1 MLDSLEF
8 SPASPLKRLIR
19 MDKTNRTKDPNQ
31 PREKRRSRV
40 RTSTA
45 AMLNAEGGV
54 EKPKN
59 TSRSRKEA
67 VNQFADLT
75 AVLSKKVVGQP
86 AATHVIVPYIQM
98 FQAGLAPEGRPVGV
112 FLLLGPTGTGK
123 TKTVEALAEVLH
135 GSEKNVLKVD
145 CGEFQMEHE
154 VAKLIGAPP
163 GYLGHRE
170 TQPMLTQQRLNAV
183 TSEHSN
189 LSLVLFDEIEKAAPS
204 MTRLLLGVLDK
215 GLLRLG
221 DNSTVN
227 FEKSLVFLT
236 SNLGAREMMREINPE
251 FGFQS
256 ARSVERKD
264 LGNKLQSIA
273 LVAVRKRF
281 SPEFVNRIDCIITYQ
296 PLTIESLS
304 TILDQQITDLQ
315 KHVNTRLGNR
325 SFTLEVP
332 LDARRFLLER
342 GTSSE
347 YGARELNRTIHRF
360 LTQPLATLVATNQVD
375 PGARVRV
382 DVGES
387 GDKLAIRAQDSE
399 AGAAPANPTVLI
411 VDDNRDLL
419 HFLERLMADAGWT
432 LLTAESAGEAKR
444 LVAGRRL
451 DAALLDYMLPD
462 GNGVEL
468 GVEVVRA
475 APNALVIVM
484 TGTIL
489 PPEEEALCEEHNFPV
504 LRKPFLASDVMEQ
517 IRSRL
522 APASGVVRA

>member
-1 MLDSLEF
+1 M
-8 SPASPLKRLIR
+8 
-19 MDKTNRTKDPNQ
+19 
-31 PREKRRSRV
+31 
-40 RTSTA
+40 
-45 AMLNAEGGV
+45 

-59 TSRSRKEA
+59 SSGRSKKPSTDPIE
-67 VNQFADLT
+67 DLST
-75 AVLSKKVVGQP
+75 VLSQRVVGQP
-86 AATHVIVPYIQM
+86 NATRVIVPYIQM

-170 TQPMLTQQRLNAV
+170 TQPMLTQQKLNAV
-183 TSEHSN
+183 TSEKCN

-204 MTRLLLGVLDK
+204 MSRLLLGVLDK
-215 GLLRLG
+215 GILRLG
-221 DNSTVN
+221 DNSSVN

-236 SNLGAREMMREINPE
+236 SNLGAREMMREINPD

-256 ARSVERKD
+256 AQGGERAD
-264 LGNKLQSIA
+264 LTGKLQNIGM
-273 LVAVRKRF
+273 VAVRKRF
-281 SPEFVNRIDCIITYQ
+281 SPEFVNRIDAIITYQ
-296 PLTIESLS
+296 PLSPEALS
-304 TILDQQITDLQ
+304 AILDHQITDLQ
-315 KHVNTRLGNR
+315 NHVNTRLGNR

-332 LDARRFLLER
+332 FEARQFLLQK

-360 LTQPLATLVATNQVD
+360 LTQPLATLVATNQVS
-375 PGARVRV
+375 PGARVGV
-382 DVGES
+382 DVEEGGQKLVIRSLES
-387 GDKLAIRAQDSE
+387 QT
-399 AGAAPANPTVLI
+399 APAPAHPTVLL

-432 LLTAESAGEAKR
+432 LLTAESATDAKR
-444 LVAGRRL
+444 LAL
-451 DAALLDYMLPD
+451 QHKPNAALLDYMLPD

-468 GVEVVRA
+468 GVEFLQAV
-475 APNALVIVM
+475 PQMLVIVM

-504 LRKPFLASDVMEQ
+504 LRKPFLASDVMNQ

-522 APASGVVRA
+522 APASGSVRA

>member
-1 MLDSLEF
+1 MKESERPGERPRHRVKKL
-8 SPASPLKRLIR
+8 ATAILK
-19 MDKTNRTKDPNQ
+19 
-31 PREKRRSRV
+31 
-40 RTSTA
+40 
-45 AMLNAEGGV
+45 AESNV
-54 EKPKN
+54 EKPKSQQN
-59 TSRSRKEA
+59 RPRKQPAGPLE
-67 VNQFADLT
+67 DLS
-75 AVLSKKVVGQP
+75 AVLSQKVVGQP
-86 AATHVIVPYIQM
+86 AATRVIVPYIQM

-145 CGEFQMEHE
+145 CGEFQLEHE

-170 TQPMLTQQRLNAV
+170 TQPMLTQQKLNAV
-183 TSEHSN
+183 TSEKCS

-215 GLLRLG
+215 GVLRLG

-236 SNLGAREMMREINPE
+236 SNLGSREMMREINPE

-256 ARSVERKD
+256 VRSAERTD
-264 LGNKLQSIA
+264 LTSKLQGIGMG
-273 LVAVRKRF
+273 AVRKRF

-296 PLTIESLS
+296 PLTVASLS
-304 TILDQQITDLQ
+304 TILDQHIVDLQ
-315 KHVNTRLGNR
+315 NHVNTRLANR
-325 SFTLEVP
+325 SFTLDVP
-332 LDARRFLLER
+332 FETRQFLLKN
-342 GTSSE
+342 GTSAE

-360 LTQPLATLVATNQVD
+360 LTQPLATMVATNQIN
-375 PGARVRV
+375 PGALVRAELGE
-382 DVGES
+382 DGKLNLRSQDGDGTVG
-387 GDKLAIRAQDSE
+387 
-399 AGAAPANPTVLI
+399 PAHPTVLL

-432 LLTAESAGEAKR
+432 LLTAENATDAKR
-444 LVAGRRL
+444 LMQEHKPN
-451 DAALLDYMLPD
+451 AALLDYMLPD

-468 GVEVVRA
+468 GVEFLQSV
-475 APNALVIVM
+475 PQMLVIVM

-489 PPEEEALCEEHNFPV
+489 PPEEEALCEEHDFPV
-504 LRKPFLASDVMEQ
+504 LRKPFLASDVMNQ

-522 APASGVVRA
+522 LPVIGVARA

>member
-1 MLDSLEF
+1 
-8 SPASPLKRLIR
+8 
-19 MDKTNRTKDPNQ
+19 
-31 PREKRRSRV
+31 
-40 RTSTA
+40 
-45 AMLNAEGGV
+45 V

-59 TSRSRKEA
+59 SQGRSRKNAPDPTE
-67 VNQFADLT
+67 DLT
-75 AVLSKKVVGQP
+75 KVLSQKVVGQP
-86 AATHVIVPYIQM
+86 NATRVIVPYIQM

-170 TQPMLTQQRLNAV
+170 TQPMLTQQKLNSV
-183 TSEHSN
+183 TSEKCS

-215 GLLRLG
+215 ATLRLG

-236 SNLGAREMMREINPE
+236 SNLGAREMMREINPD

-256 ARSVERKD
+256 VKTPERSD
-264 LGNKLQSIA
+264 LTSKLQNIA

-296 PLTIESLS
+296 PLTAESLS
-304 TILDQQITDLQ
+304 AILDKQIVDLQ
-315 KHVNTRLGNR
+315 GHVNTRLGNR

-332 LDARRFLLER
+332 FEARQFLLKK

-347 YGARELNRTIHRF
+347 YGARELNRTIHRH
-360 LTQPLATLVATNQVD
+360 LTQPLATLVATNQVN
-375 PGARVRV
+375 PGANVRV
-382 DVGES
+382 DVAEDGETLS
-387 GDKLAIRAQDSE
+387 IRSHDS
-399 AGAAPANPTVLI
+399 ATGPAPANPTVLL

-432 LLTAESAGEAKR
+432 LLTAESATEAKR
-444 LVAGRRL
+444 LML
-451 DAALLDYMLPD
+451 EHKPNAALLDYMLPD

-468 GVEVVRA
+468 GVEFLQTV
-475 APNALVIVM
+475 PQMLVIVM

-504 LRKPFLASDVMEQ
+504 LRKPFLASDVMNQ

-522 APASGVVRA
+522 TTTVAGQGRA

>member
-1 MLDSLEF
+1 M
-8 SPASPLKRLIR
+8 
-19 MDKTNRTKDPNQ
+19 
-31 PREKRRSRV
+31 
-40 RTSTA
+40 
-45 AMLNAEGGV
+45 

-59 TSRSRKEA
+59 SAGRARKPAPESA
-67 VNQFADLT
+67 EDLAT
-75 AVLSKKVVGQP
+75 VLSRRVVGQP
-86 AATHVIVPYIQM
+86 DATRLIVPYIQM

-170 TQPMLTQQRLNAV
+170 TQPMLTQQKLTAV
-183 TSEHSN
+183 TSDKCN

-215 GLLRLG
+215 AQLRLG
-221 DNSTVN
+221 DNTSVN

-236 SNLGAREMMREINPE
+236 SNLGSREMLREINPD

-256 ARSVERKD
+256 AQHAERAD
-264 LGNKLQSIA
+264 LIGKLQSIG

-296 PLTIESLS
+296 PLSQEALAA
-304 TILDQQITDLQ
+304 ILEHQISDLQ
-315 KHVNTRLGNR
+315 SHVNTRLGDR
-325 SFTLEVP
+325 SFTLEIAP
-332 LDARRFLLER
+332 ETRQFLLEK
-342 GTSSE
+342 GTSAE

-360 LTQPLATLVATNQVD
+360 LTQPLATMVASNQVSA
-375 PGARVRV
+375 GAKVRV
-382 DVGES
+382 DVADPPEKLSIHALES
-387 GDKLAIRAQDSE
+387 EVSP
-399 AGAAPANPTVLI
+399 AGAHPTVLL

-419 HFLERLMADAGWT
+419 HFLERLMGDAGWT
-432 LLTAESAGEAKR
+432 LFTAESATEA
-444 LVAGRRL
+444 RRL
-451 DAALLDYMLPD
+451 ALLHKPNAALLDYMLPD

-468 GVEVVRA
+468 GVEFLQAV
-475 APNALVIVM
+475 PQMLVIVM

-504 LRKPFLASDVMEQ
+504 LRKPFLASDVVNQ
-517 IRSRL
+517 IRGRL
-522 APASGVVRA
+522 AAASGGRG

>member
-1 MLDSLEF
+1 
-8 SPASPLKRLIR
+8 
-19 MDKTNRTKDPNQ
+19 
-31 PREKRRSRV
+31 
-40 RTSTA
+40 
-45 AMLNAEGGV
+45 V
-54 EKPKN
+54 ERGKN
-59 TSRSRKEA
+59 TQTSGKSRK
-67 VNQFADLT
+67 QSADPVENLT
-75 AVLSKKVVGQP
+75 AVLSQKVVGQP
-86 AATHVIVPYIQM
+86 AATRVIVPYIQM
-98 FQAGLAPEGRPVGV
+98 YQAGLAPEGRPVGI

-170 TQPMLTQQRLNAV
+170 TQPMLTQQKLTAV
-183 TSEHSN
+183 TSEKCA

-215 GLLRLG
+215 GILRLG
-221 DNSTVN
+221 DNSVVN

-256 ARSVERKD
+256 VKPAERVD
-264 LGNKLQSIA
+264 LTSNSDRASRKSRQLQNIA

-296 PLTIESLS
+296 PLTPESLS
-304 TILDQQITDLQ
+304 TILDLQMADLQ
-315 KHVNTRLGNR
+315 NHVNTRLGAR

-332 LDARRFLLER
+332 FEARQFLLTK
-342 GTSSE
+342 GTSPE
-347 YGARELNRTIHRF
+347 YGARELNRTIHRH
-360 LTQPLATLVATNQVD
+360 LTQPLATLVATGQVN

-382 DVGES
+382 DIAES
-387 GDKLAIRAQDSE
+387 GDALSIRSVEGDE
-399 AGAAPANPTVLI
+399 AEAPAHPTVLL

-419 HFLERLMADAGWT
+419 HFLERLMADAGWK
-432 LLTAESAGEAKR
+432 LLTAESAAVAKK
-444 LVAGRRL
+444 LAEKEKPN
-451 DAALLDYMLPD
+451 AALLDYMLPD

-468 GVEVVRA
+468 GCEFLQA
-475 APNALVIVM
+475 QPQMLVIVM

-504 LRKPFLASDVMEQ
+504 LRKPFLASDVMNQ
-517 IRSRL
+517 IRGRL
-522 APASGVVRA
+522 TPAAGAVRGA

>member
-1 MLDSLEF
+1 M
-8 SPASPLKRLIR
+8 
-19 MDKTNRTKDPNQ
+19 KDPNHPEQ
-31 PREKRRSRV
+31 RRRTRV
-40 RTSTA
+40 KAPA
-45 AMLNAEGGV
+45 AAIIKSEGGV
-54 EKPKN
+54 EKPKASQN
-59 TSRSRKEA
+59 RSRKQA
-67 VNQFADLT
+67 PDLT
-75 AVLSKKVVGQP
+75 EDLSYVLSQKVVGQP
-86 AATHVIVPYIQM
+86 AATKVIVPYVQM
-98 FQAGLAPEGRPVGV
+98 YQAGLSPEGRPVGV

-170 TQPMLTQQRLNAV
+170 TQPMLTQQKLNAV
-183 TSEHSN
+183 TSEKCS

-215 GLLRLG
+215 GVLRLG
-221 DNSTVN
+221 DNTTVN

-236 SNLGAREMMREINPE
+236 SNLGAREMRREINPD

-256 ARSVERKD
+256 VKMAERTD
-264 LGNKLQSIA
+264 LTSKLQNIGMVS
-273 LVAVRKRF
+273 VRKKF

-296 PLTIESLS
+296 PLSAESLAA
-304 TILDQQITDLQ
+304 ILDKQIVDLQ
-315 KHVNTRLGNR
+315 NHVNTRLGNR
-325 SFTLEVP
+325 SFTLDVP
-332 LDARRFLLER
+332 FEARQFLLQK

-360 LTQPLATLVATNQVD
+360 LTQPLATLVASNQVA
-375 PGARVRV
+375 PGSRVWV
-382 DVGES
+382 EVADGAE
-387 GDKLAIRAQDSE
+387 KLSIRTVEAQT
-399 AGAAPANPTVLI
+399 GAAVANPTVLL

-419 HFLERLMADAGWT
+419 HFLERLMANDGWT
-432 LLTAESAGEAKR
+432 LLTAESATAAKR
-444 LVAGRRL
+444 LVREHKPN
-451 DAALLDYMLPD
+451 AALLDYMLPD

-468 GVEVVRA
+468 GVEFLQT
-475 APNALVIVM
+475 APQMLVIVM

-504 LRKPFLASDVMEQ
+504 LRKPFLASDVMNQ
-517 IRSRL
+517 IRTRL
-522 APASGVVRA
+522 APLSGAQRA

>member
-1 MLDSLEF
+1 MKEPDSPQE
-8 SPASPLKRLIR
+8 R
-19 MDKTNRTKDPNQ
+19 
-31 PREKRRSRV
+31 RRSRAK
-40 RTSTA
+40 TPPTA
-45 AMLNAEGGV
+45 IIKSEGGV
-54 EKPKN
+54 DKPKASP
-59 TSRSRKEA
+59 TRTRKPAGDTVE
-67 VNQFADLT
+67 DLT
-75 AVLSKKVVGQP
+75 AVLAQKVVGQP
-86 AATHVIVPYIQM
+86 AATRVIVPYIQM

-170 TQPMLTQQRLNAV
+170 TQPMLTQQKLNAV
-183 TSEHSN
+183 TSEKCN

-227 FEKSLVFLT
+227 FEKCVVFLT

-256 ARSVERKD
+256 AKSSEVRTD
-264 LGNKLQSIA
+264 LTSKLQSIA

-281 SPEFVNRIDCIITYQ
+281 SPEFVNRIDCVITYQ
-296 PLTIESLS
+296 PLSAESLS
-304 TILDQQITDLQ
+304 AILDKQITDLQ
-315 KHVNTRLGNR
+315 SHVNTRLGNR
-325 SFTLEVP
+325 SFTLDVP
-332 LDARRFLLER
+332 FEARQFLLR
-342 GTSSE
+342 NGTSAE
-347 YGARELNRTIHRF
+347 YGARELNRTIHRH
-360 LTQPLATLVATNQVD
+360 LTQPLATLVATNQVG
-375 PGARVRV
+375 PSARVLV
-382 DVGES
+382 EVAEGE
-387 GDKLAIRAQDSE
+387 DKLNIRAQDA
-399 AGAAPANPTVLI
+399 AGALAPANPTVLL

-419 HFLERLMADAGWT
+419 HFLERLMADAGWL
-432 LLTAESAGEAKR
+432 LLTAESATEAKR
-444 LVAGRRL
+444 LMQEHKPN
-451 DAALLDYMLPD
+451 AALLDYMLPD

-468 GVEVVRA
+468 GVEFLQTV
-475 APNALVIVM
+475 PQMLVIVM

-489 PPEEEALCEEHNFPV
+489 PPEEEALCEEHTFPV
-504 LRKPFLASDVMEQ
+504 LRKPFLASDVMNQ

-522 APASGVVRA
+522 MPISNSVRA

>member
-1 MLDSLEF
+1 VDKPRGSQSKSKKPSADPIED
-8 SPASPLKRLIR
+8 LI
-19 MDKTNRTKDPNQ
+19 
-31 PREKRRSRV
+31 
-40 RTSTA
+40 
-45 AMLNAEGGV
+45 G
-54 EKPKN
+54 
-59 TSRSRKEA
+59 
-67 VNQFADLT
+67 
-75 AVLSKKVVGQP
+75 VLSQKVVGQP
-86 AATHVIVPYIQM
+86 TATRVIVPYIQM

-135 GSEKNVLKVD
+135 GTEKNVLKVD

-170 TQPMLTQQRLNAV
+170 TQPMLTQQKLNAV
-183 TSEHSN
+183 TSEKCS

-215 GLLRLG
+215 GILRLG

-256 ARSVERKD
+256 VRGVARSD
-264 LGNKLQSIA
+264 LTSKLQAIA

-296 PLTIESLS
+296 PLSAESLS
-304 TILDQQITDLQ
+304 AILDKQIADLQ
-315 KHVNTRLGNR
+315 NHVNTRLANR

-332 LDARRFLLER
+332 LEAREFLLKK
-342 GTSSE
+342 GTSAE
-347 YGARELNRTIHRF
+347 YGARELNRTIHRH
-360 LTQPLATLVATNQVD
+360 LTQPLATLVATNQVS
-375 PGARVRV
+375 PGSRVGV
-382 DVGES
+382 EVAEDGE
-387 GDKLAIRAQDSE
+387 KLNIRTVE
-399 AGAAPANPTVLI
+399 TTTAPMPPNPTVLL

-419 HFLERLMADAGWT
+419 HFLERLMANDGWT
-432 LLTAESAGEAKR
+432 LLTAESATDAKR
-444 LVAGRRL
+444 LVQEHKPN
-451 DAALLDYMLPD
+451 AALLDYMLPD

-468 GVEVVRA
+468 GVEFLQAV
-475 APNALVIVM
+475 PQMLVIVM

-504 LRKPFLASDVMEQ
+504 LRKPFLASDVMNQ

-522 APASGVVRA
+522 TPTGDAVRA